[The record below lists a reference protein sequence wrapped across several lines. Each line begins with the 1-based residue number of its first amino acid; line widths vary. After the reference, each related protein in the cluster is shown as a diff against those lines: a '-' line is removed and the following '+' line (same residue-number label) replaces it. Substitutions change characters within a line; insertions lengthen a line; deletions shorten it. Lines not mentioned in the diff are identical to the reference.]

1 MAKKELHIISTG
13 QQPIKEFVSTIASI
27 HDYVDYIH
35 IREKTKTAKEIF
47 DTVMYLTENKIPLS
61 KIIINDRV
69 DVAAVTRVAGVQL
82 GYSSLDVESVKSRF
96 PELKIGCSIHSKEE
110 AIAAEKNGANFCLF
124 GHIYSTKSK
133 PGIAPRGITG
143 LTEVVSTTNLPV
155 IAIGGIQPQSTLDVI
170 EAGAAGIAVL
180 SGVLLASNPLGA
192 VKEYAYKLGREG
204 VHNEARKL

>member
-13 QQPIKEFVSTIASI
+13 QQPIKEFVSIIASI
-27 HDYVDYIH
+27 HHYVDYIH
-35 IREKTKTAKEIF
+35 IREKTRTAKEII
-47 DTVMYLTENKIPLS
+47 DTVTYLTENNIPLS

-69 DVAAVTRVAGVQL
+69 DVATVTRVAGVQL
-82 GYSSLDVESVKSRF
+82 GYTSLDVQSVKSRF

-110 AIAAEKNGANFCLF
+110 VVTAKKNGANFCLF

-133 PGIAPRGITG
+133 PGVAPRGITG
-143 LTEVVSTTNLPV
+143 LKDVVNATTLPV
-155 IAIGGIQPQSTLDVI
+155 IAIGGIQPQNTLDVI
-170 EAGAAGIAVL
+170 KAGAAGIAVL

-204 VHNEARKL
+204 VHNEA